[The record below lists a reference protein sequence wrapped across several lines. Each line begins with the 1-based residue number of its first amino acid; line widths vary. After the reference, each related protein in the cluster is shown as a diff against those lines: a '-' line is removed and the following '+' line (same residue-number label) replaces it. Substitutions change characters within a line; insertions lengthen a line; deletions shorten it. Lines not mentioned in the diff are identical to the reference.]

1 MNTHNVNRAGYPR
14 PLPGPLPEGEGES
27 GTDSLPRI
35 GEGSVDM
42 DAQLYFGEVMHLRL
56 RPAQNRFVYPVF
68 FLRIPLSNP
77 QSVCGPLFGLNRWNL
92 FSFMFRDHGAR
103 DGSSPLAWIRALL
116 RREGLEDIDGEVW
129 LQAFPRVLGYVFNPV
144 SFWFCHDRA
153 GVLRAVLCEVNNTFG
168 ERHHYLLAQSDGG
181 AIPLDAVLAARKVFH
196 VSPFC
201 AVKGAYRFKFH
212 DAAAGRVLARI
223 DYADED
229 GDLLHTSVSGR
240 ASALT
245 SAALARAFVT
255 YPWMTL
261 LVVLRIHWQAAR
273 LWVKR
278 VPFFS
283 KPVPPVEDVSR

>member
-1 MNTHNVNRAGYPR
+1 
-14 PLPGPLPEGEGES
+14 
-27 GTDSLPRI
+27 
-35 GEGSVDM
+35 M
-42 DAQLYFGEVMHLRL
+42 DAQLYFGEVKHLRL

-181 AIPLDAVLAARKVFH
+181 AIPLDA
-196 VSPFC
+196 
-201 AVKGAYRFKFH
+201 
-212 DAAAGRVLARI
+212 AAGRVLARI